1 MPAELA
7 ELAALYRSLLADR
20 RMLVVLDDAL
30 TGALARALDE
40 ASAED
45 PEFGTQLRELWDRVG
60 LRAAAGDQGI
70 AGGPDRAARWPIATS
85 RSPTPCSP
93 SCTPAC
99 TCIPEGKT
107 MPVARVNDI
116 ELNYKLEGEGEE
128 TIVLV
133 NGLADDLETW
143 VLQVDEFLAA
153 GYRVLRFD
161 NRGIGA
167 SAKPAGPYSSRMLAD
182 DAKALVDSLGIADF
196 HLMGVSMGGM
206 IAQEYAHA
214 YPADLRSVTFACT
227 YAAPGPFCSRM
238 FAMWADM
245 VPVLGVPFV
254 MRDVT
259 LWAFTL
265 PFFEQRTAELEEF
278 ETAMRYLDQPV
289 HAFLAQLA
297 VIQEHDTTSR
307 LGEITVPSLV
317 LAGEED
323 ILIPVALSHRIHEG
337 IPGSE
342 WATTKGGHGCVWE
355 HPADFNRTYLDFV
368 ARHRKG

>member
-1 MPAELA
+1 
-7 ELAALYRSLLADR
+7 
-20 RMLVVLDDAL
+20 
-30 TGALARALDE
+30 
-40 ASAED
+40 
-45 PEFGTQLRELWDRVG
+45 
-60 LRAAAGDQGI
+60 
-70 AGGPDRAARWPIATS
+70 
-85 RSPTPCSP
+85 
-93 SCTPAC
+93 
-99 TCIPEGKT
+99 

-116 ELNYKLEGEGEE
+116 ELNYKLEGDGED

-161 NRGIGA
+161 NRGIG
-167 SAKPAGPYSSRMLAD
+167 SSSKPAGPYSSRMLAD
-182 DAKALVDSLGIADF
+182 DAKALADSLGITGF

-206 IAQEYAHA
+206 IAQEYALA

-245 VPVLGVPFV
+245 APVLGVPFV

-278 ETAMRYLDQPV
+278 EIAMRYMDMPV
-289 HAFLAQLA
+289 HAYLAQLA
-297 VIQEHDTTSR
+297 VIQAHDTTSR
-307 LGEITVPSLV
+307 LGEITTPSLV

-323 ILIPVALSHRIHEG
+323 ILIPVALSRRIHEG
-337 IPGSE
+337 IPGSQ
-342 WATTKGGHGCVWE
+342 WATTKGGHGCIWE
-355 HPADFNRTYLDFV
+355 HPAEFNRTYLDFV
-368 ARHRKG
+368 ARYRKG